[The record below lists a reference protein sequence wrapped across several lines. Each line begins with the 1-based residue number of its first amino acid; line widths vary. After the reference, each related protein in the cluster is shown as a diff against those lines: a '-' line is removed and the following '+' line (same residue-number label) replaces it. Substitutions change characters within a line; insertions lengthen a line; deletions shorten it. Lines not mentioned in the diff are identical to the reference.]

1 MKSDNKPAL
10 TSLIE
15 SCSTLRAMKI
25 GSRMIIENSPVGGLN
40 SDGVVERAILSVQGM
55 IRDKQGD

>member
-10 TSLIE
+10 TSLID
-15 SCSTLRAMKI
+15 SCSTLKS